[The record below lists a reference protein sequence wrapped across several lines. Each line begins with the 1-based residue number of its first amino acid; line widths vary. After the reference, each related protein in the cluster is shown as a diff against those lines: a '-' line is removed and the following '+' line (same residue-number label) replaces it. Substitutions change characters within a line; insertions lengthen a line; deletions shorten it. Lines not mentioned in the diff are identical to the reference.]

1 MGGLCRAVPLLPHP
15 QMHPARIPISRREG
29 PWRRGR
35 HRGPPAWFPSRWS
48 PRPYR
53 QSLPPRLR
61 KEPRSLARA
70 VPFCPDKTPG
80 DRISR
85 GGLLRFVARI
95 FPPGGAGH
103 FPRLECPSPLPGPQ
117 ASLPRLWRA
126 PYPPALPLA
135 DPPTSTAWDA
145 KVKADFASMWNGGV
159 ETIHSKA
166 LSTDSQVKA
175 AMPFHFSDVKSALN
189 DNMRLVGS
197 LADSST
203 SRVQETTD
211 KITETFEDAVG
222 SGMSMLTGKKK

>member
-1 MGGLCRAVPLLPHP
+1 
-15 QMHPARIPISRREG
+15 MHDHS
-29 PWRRGR
+29 
-35 HRGPPAWFPSRWS
+35 
-48 PRPYR
+48 
-53 QSLPPRLR
+53 
-61 KEPRSLARA
+61 
-70 VPFCPDKTPG
+70 
-80 DRISR
+80 
-85 GGLLRFVARI
+85 
-95 FPPGGAGH
+95 
-103 FPRLECPSPLPGPQ
+103 
-117 ASLPRLWRA
+117 
-126 PYPPALPLA
+126 
-135 DPPTSTAWDA
+135 
-145 KVKADFASMWNGGV
+145 V